1 MREIKFK
8 VFLLRELKIAQVD
21 TLDTRSG
28 TITYSSSKG
37 INTPCYS
44 GDYIF
49 LENLKLIKE

>member
-1 MREIKFK
+1 MKEIKFRVL
-8 VFLLRELKIAQVD
+8 VFREGKIVQVD

-37 INTPCYS
+37 INTPCYL

-49 LENLKLIKE
+49 LENLELVEA